1 MVSEDTIE
9 HFGSRNFNQLVI
21 TTFTDLEEEISL
33 LRNSINDL
41 ILVNRDLHQEVS
53 ELNTEVSLINLHLDR
68 TPTRPEGEEEQDQAP
83 LIEAQPVEQEDR
95 PLRVG
100 DRVRITS
107 RQQFGVVGEVHS
119 FTNQRVRVL
128 VEGRRRPII
137 RSTNNL
143 QRIH

>member
-1 MVSEDTIE
+1 MNI
-9 HFGSRNFNQLVI
+9 
-21 TTFTDLEEEISL
+21 
-33 LRNSINDL
+33 
-41 ILVNRDLHQEVS
+41 
-53 ELNTEVSLINLHLDR
+53 HLDR
-68 TPTRPEGEEEQDQAP
+68 TPTRPEGEEDQVEDQP
-83 LIEAQPVEQEDR
+83 VEAQPVEQEDR
-95 PLRVG
+95 PLRIG

-119 FTNQRVRVL
+119 FTNQRVRVR